1 MSIVC
6 YDSCN
11 TSFTCN
17 HKNCENDNQKKK
29 TKTNNKWRI
38 STSVS
43 LLHIINKFISL
54 FFIFEVRLVTYIF
67 IFHVFAVNY
76 TIRKENI

>member
-1 MSIVC
+1 M
-6 YDSCN
+6 
-11 TSFTCN
+11 
-17 HKNCENDNQKKK
+17 
-29 TKTNNKWRI
+29 
-38 STSVS
+38 SVS

-76 TIRKENI
+76 TIRKEII